1 MRNRIRPGIPFEPL
15 PPWCGRHAGRR
26 SDAVSACPSAS
37 VRVGRSR
44 LSDQIG
50 QRLRPCPP
58 VRGQQHLPDQGNGP
72 VDLDRTVYDL
82 DRGAPGLGPPVRAPS
97 PGSGMRSS
105 TTSTPDL
112 VPGQGELTLTELRP
126 AWLPRFGC
134 FGQTRPIGRVI
145 AAKKAAKSAAKSAAH
160 HAAKTTAS
168 GSKLAAV
175 GGAKAAPTE
184 GRLREGGTDH
194 PAPPVTGRCPACT
207 PARSVNGGR
216 VVARNADVRRSRP
229 LSGKLTS
236 HAAERRSSRHARIA
250 SMNGCLLGRTRA
262 TRPFIGRVVGMCAGA
277 SVTRPCRFR

>member
-1 MRNRIRPGIPFEPL
+1 MNVIDVLRTFCGLNEDQGRDNMTMRNRVQPGIPFEPL
-15 PPWCGRHAGRR
+15 APWCGRHAGRR
-26 SDAVSACPSAS
+26 SNAVSACPSAS
-37 VRVGRSR
+37 ARAGRSR
-44 LSDQIG
+44 LGDQIG

-175 GGAKAAPTE
+175 GGAKAPRRKAASAKAAPTT
-184 GRLREGGTDH
+184 LRH
-194 PAPPVTGRCPACT
+194 L
-207 PARSVNGGR
+207 SR
-216 VVARNADVRRSRP
+216 VGAQRALP
-229 LSGKLTS
+229 L
-236 HAAERRSSRHARIA
+236 AA
-250 SMNGCLLGRTRA
+250 
-262 TRPFIGRVVGMCAGA
+262 
-277 SVTRPCRFR
+277 